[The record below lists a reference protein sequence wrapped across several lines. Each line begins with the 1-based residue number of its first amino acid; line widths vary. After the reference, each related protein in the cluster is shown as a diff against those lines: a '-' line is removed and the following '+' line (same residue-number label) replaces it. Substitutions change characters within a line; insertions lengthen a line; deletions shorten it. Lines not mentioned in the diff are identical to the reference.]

1 MYNALSLQDKVVVI
15 TGGAGGIGQATT
27 EIAIGRGARVAVLDI
42 HLEAAQAVAARYG
55 DAACAV
61 QLDLADETSVVAA
74 IARVAEHFGHIDVLL
89 NNAAVARKDL
99 IAADRGVGEMPTWAW
114 DLTFAVNCRGTML
127 ATREA
132 LPHLLKTKGSIVN
145 TVSGQGLQGNVVQA
159 AYGAT
164 KAAIIQMT
172 RSVATAYG
180 RKGVRCNAVAPGL
193 ILTPTIAKEFPQNWR
208 DLIEGETPRG
218 VSGAPEDI
226 AEALLFLA
234 SDAARN
240 ITGQTLTADGGVSIH
255 IPGFAGYWK
264 AFGEEH

>member
-1 MYNALSLQDKVVVI
+1 MYDALSLEGKVI
-15 TGGAGGIGQATT
+15 ILTGGAGGIGQATT

-42 HLEAAQAVAARYG
+42 NLEAAQAVAARHG
-55 DAACAV
+55 DAALALK
-61 QLDLADETSVVAA
+61 LDLADEASVVAT
-74 IARVAEHFGHIDVLL
+74 IRQVAEHFGHIDVLL
-89 NNAAVARKDL
+89 NNAAVVNPEL
-99 IAADRGVGEMPTWAW
+99 QQADHGVGEMPTWAW

-132 LPHLLKTKGSIVN
+132 LPHLIKSRGSIVN
-145 TVSGQGLQGNVVQA
+145 TVSGQGLQGNVTLA
-159 AYGAT
+159 AYSAS
-164 KAAIIQMT
+164 KAAVIQMT

-193 ILTPTIAKEFPQNWR
+193 ILTETVAKSFPQNWR

-218 VSGAPEDI
+218 TSGAPQDI

-240 ITGQTLTADGGVSIH
+240 ITGQTIAADGGVSMH
-255 IPGFAGYWK
+255 IPGFEGYWK
-264 AFGEEH
+264 AFGS